1 MISEVK
7 KKGFRSQKKQPGSL
21 ISAEVWAEFF
31 RGNRLACARL
41 ITAVENHPTIGPEV
55 RDRLIPHLR
64 GAFRIGITGPPGVG
78 KSTVTAALARRTSQ
92 HDQTVGI
99 IAVDPSS
106 PFTGGAF
113 LGDRV
118 RMQDLSGDDHIFI
131 RSLASRGA
139 HGGLSSATPLVADV
153 LDAFGLSRIFIETVG
168 VGQAELDVLGCV
180 DLLILVLQPGTGDGI
195 QALKA
200 GVLEAADMFVINKAD
215 LPGTEM
221 LLESLRF
228 LFEISVRPADGGVPP
243 ILAASALRDEGLD
256 EVYTE
261 MEKRIQALLSCGK
274 FQQKRR
280 SLMESEIRDTI
291 RLNLWDRFSAL
302 TKAGEDIPAAA
313 ERFIKNG
320 RSPYPY
326 IRRLC
331 AQVKIQRRTKRTGRD
346 KRP

>member
-1 MISEVK
+1 MISEANP
-7 KKGFRSQKKQPGSL
+7 KGFHSKNKHPRSL
-21 ISAEVWAEFF
+21 IPNGLWAEFF
-31 RGNRLACARL
+31 RGDRLACARL
-41 ITAVENHPTIGPEV
+41 ITAVENHPAIGPEV
-55 RDRLIPHLR
+55 RDHVIPRLN

-78 KSTVTAALARRTSQ
+78 KSTVTAALARRAAQ

-118 RMQDLSGDDHIFI
+118 RMEALSGDDRIFI
-131 RSLASRGA
+131 RSLASRGG
-139 HGGLSSATPLVADV
+139 HGGLSPATPLVADV

-200 GVLEAADMFVINKAD
+200 GILEAADMFLINKAD
-215 LPGTEM
+215 LPGTET

-228 LFEISVRPADGGVPP
+228 LFEISARPAAGGVPP

-256 EVYTE
+256 AVYTE
-261 MEKRIQALLSCGK
+261 MEKRTQALLTSGK
-274 FQQKRR
+274 YHQKRR
-280 SLMESEIRDTI
+280 ALMESEIRDTI
-291 RLNLWDRFSAL
+291 RRILWDRFAAL
-302 TKAGEDIPAAA
+302 TGAGEKIPAAA
-313 ERFIKNG
+313 ERFIANHK
-320 RSPYPY
+320 SPYPY

-331 AQVKIQRRTKRTGRD
+331 AQVKIQHRTKRTGRE
-346 KRP
+346 

>member
-1 MISEVK
+1 MIPEVK
-7 KKGFRSQKKQPGSL
+7 KKGFRVKNKQPGSL
-21 ISAEVWAEFF
+21 ISTELWTEFL

-55 RDRLIPHLR
+55 RDHLFPRLN

-78 KSTVTAALARRTSQ
+78 KSTVTAALARRTAQ
-92 HDQTVGI
+92 HDRTVGI

-118 RMQDLSGDDHIFI
+118 RMQDLSGDDRIFI
-131 RSLASRGA
+131 RSLASRGG
-139 HGGLSSATPLVADV
+139 HGGLSPATPLVADV
-153 LDAFGLSRIFIETVG
+153 LDAFGLNRIFIETVG

-200 GVLEAADMFVINKAD
+200 GILEAADMFLINKAD
-215 LPGTEM
+215 LPGTES
-221 LLESLRF
+221 LLDSLRF
-228 LFEISVRPADGGVPP
+228 LFEISVRPAAGGVPP
-243 ILAASALRDEGLD
+243 ILAASALREEGLD

-261 MEKRIQALLSCGK
+261 MEKRIQTLLTSGK
-274 FQQKRR
+274 YHQKRR
-280 SLMESEIRDTI
+280 SLMESEIQDTI
-291 RLNLWDRFSAL
+291 RRNLWDRFSAL
-302 TKAGEDIPAAA
+302 TKAEEEIPAAA
-313 ERFIKNG
+313 ERFINNR

-331 AQVKIQRRTKRTGRD
+331 AQVKIQRRTKRTGREQ
-346 KRP
+346 RP

>member
-7 KKGFRSQKKQPGSL
+7 KKDFRGKNKQPSLL
-21 ISAEVWAEFF
+21 ISAELWTEFF

-41 ITAVENHPTIGPEV
+41 ITAIENYPTIGPEV
-55 RDRLIPHLR
+55 RDHVIPHLN

-78 KSTVTAALARRTSQ
+78 KSTVTAALARRAAQ
-92 HDQTVGI
+92 HNQTVGI

-131 RSLASRGA
+131 RSLASRGG
-139 HGGLSSATPLVADV
+139 HGGLSPATPLVADV
-153 LDAFGLSRIFIETVG
+153 LDAFGLNRIFIETVG

-180 DLLILVLQPGTGDGI
+180 DLLILVLQPGTGDEI

-200 GVLEAADMFVINKAD
+200 GILEAADMFLINKAD
-215 LPGTEM
+215 LPGTET

-228 LFEISVRPADGGVPP
+228 MFEISRRPEAGGVPP

-256 EVYTE
+256 DVHRE
-261 MEKRIQALLSCGK
+261 MENRIQALLTSGK
-274 FQQKRR
+274 YHEKRR
-280 SLMESEIRDTI
+280 ALMEREIRDMI
-291 RLNLWDRFSAL
+291 QRNLWDRFSAL
-302 TKAGEDIPAAA
+302 TKAGEGIPAAA
-313 ERFIKNG
+313 ERFTKNR

-331 AQVKIQRRTKRTGRD
+331 AQVKIQHRTKRTGHEQRH
-346 KRP
+346 